1 MVTIQRAGLA
11 GDSRRNRPT
20 ETTLKIK
27 KTKQIN
33 KPTIKSCP
41 WGGTTPGTSMGCN
54 QPAVNQLCRKG
65 LGVLK
70 DKMNLETVP
79 AAKASSTR
87 GCVRESI
94 TCRLRVDM
102 LFCCP
107 VLECC
112 VLCWVPQHRNVDVQ
126 ERAQQRGTQVIKGL
140 ESLSH
145 EERLTDM
152 GTCSPEQRRLRE
164 ESYQNV

>member
-1 MVTIQRAGLA
+1 MLWLHLSDTRLMKCTLDTGLKYLVTYIQCSKAIYHQLS
-11 GDSRRNRPT
+11 GDTPKGWAAVDNWRKRPT
-20 ETTLKIK
+20 ETTLKTN

-41 WGGTTPGTSMGCN
+41 WGGTTPGTSTGCN

-65 LGVLK
+65 PGVLK

-87 GCVRESI
+87 SCVRQSI
-94 TCRLRVDM
+94 TCRLRVEM

-107 VLECC
+107 ILECC
-112 VLCWVPQHRNVDVQ
+112 VLCWVPQHRNMDAQ
-126 ERAQQRGTQVIKGL
+126 E
-140 ESLSH
+140 
-145 EERLTDM
+145 
-152 GTCSPEQRRLRE
+152 
-164 ESYQNV
+164 